1 MMIEIKPVDKVDA
14 TVKVP
19 GSKSYTNRALITAL
33 LANGGSVIKNA
44 LISED
49 TRVMISCL
57 NEIGVHVNEVPEE
70 NTLVV
75 KGCAGKIPVKKAKLF
90 ASNAGTVVRF
100 LTAALTLGN
109 GQYEIDGIERMR
121 QRPIQQLIDAL
132 NHLGADVVSKEGT
145 GCPPVLINANGL
157 SGGTVKVPG
166 NISSQYISAVLL
178 SASYA
183 NNDVRI
189 IVIDDLASKNYI
201 DMTIDVMNKFGVTVE
216 RNSYKEFYVKAGQN
230 YRGCEYMVEP
240 DASGASYFFAAAAI
254 TGGKIRVEGLGEG
267 SLQGDATFV
276 DILEKM
282 GCRTRKSQDWLEVEG
297 GELVG
302 IDVDM
307 NDTPDV
313 VQTLAPV
320 AAFAEGTTRIRN
332 VRNLRYKE
340 TDRISAI
347 VNELKKVGVA
357 VKEYEDGLEINPS
370 PPHAAQISTYNDHR
384 MAMSFAILGLRTK
397 GIIIENPKC
406 VDKTF
411 PDFFE
416 RLEKLYN

>member
-14 TVKVP
+14 IVKVP

-33 LANGGSVIKNA
+33 LSNGESVIKNA
-44 LISED
+44 LLSED

-57 NEIGVHVNEVPEE
+57 SEIGVPVNEILEE

-75 KGCAGKIPVKKAKLF
+75 RGCAGKIPVKTAKLF
-90 ASNAGTVVRF
+90 AGNAGTVVRF

-121 QRPIQQLIDAL
+121 QRPMQQLIDAL
-132 NHLGADVVSKEGT
+132 NQLGADVASKEGT

-157 SGGTVKVPG
+157 NGGTVKVPG
-166 NISSQYISAVLL
+166 NISSQYISAILL
-178 SASYA
+178 SSSYA

-189 IVIDDLASKNYI
+189 TVIDDLASKNYI
-201 DMTIDVMNKFGVTVE
+201 DMTIDVMNKFGVAVE
-216 RNSYKEFYVKAGQN
+216 RDSYKEFCVKAGQN

-240 DASGASYFFAAAAI
+240 DASGASYFLAAAAI
-254 TGGKIRVEGLGEG
+254 TGGKIRVDGLGEC

-282 GCRTRKSQDWLEVEG
+282 GCKIRKTQGWLEVEG

-320 AAFAEGTTRIRN
+320 AAFAEGKTRIRN

-340 TDRISAI
+340 TDRIAAI
-347 VNELKKVGVA
+347 VNELKKVGVEA
-357 VKEYEDGLEINPS
+357 KEYEDGLEIYPS

-384 MAMSFAILGLRTK
+384 MAMSFALLGLRTK
-397 GIIIENPKC
+397 GIRIENPEC

-416 RLEKLYN
+416 RLEKLYS